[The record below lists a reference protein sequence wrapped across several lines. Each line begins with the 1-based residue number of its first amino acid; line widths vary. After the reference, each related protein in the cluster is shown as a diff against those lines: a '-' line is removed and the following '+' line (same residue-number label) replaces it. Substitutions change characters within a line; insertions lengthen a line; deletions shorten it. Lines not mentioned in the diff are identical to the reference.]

1 MRCWYSAPHVPKT
14 IIRANFCTIL
24 RHITMYIAR
33 WVYHICPNYCATPNI
48 VPTGFWGSNSAPT
61 VQFFSGAL
69 QLELGC
75 HCVFAQCGEC
85 SCLAFYL
92 STGPSSSHG
101 AEEPVVKHRKPHT
114 AKRPHCSSD
123 LYGGSNLKLQHHPN
137 NSATKPRSGI
147 LMLHPWRQGQL

>member
-1 MRCWYSAPHVPKT
+1 MLVFSTPCTKGHYQGKFLYYSQAYYYVYSQAGLPYLSQLLRHPKYSANRFLGFQFSAN
-14 IIRANFCTIL
+14 RAI
-24 RHITMYIAR
+24 
-33 WVYHICPNYCATPNI
+33 
-48 VPTGFWGSNSAPT
+48 
-61 VQFFSGAL
+61 FSGAL

-92 STGPSSSHG
+92 SAGPSSSHG
-101 AEEPVVKHRKPHT
+101 AEEQVVKHQKPHT

-123 LYGGSNLKLQHHPN
+123 LYGGSNLKFQHHPN